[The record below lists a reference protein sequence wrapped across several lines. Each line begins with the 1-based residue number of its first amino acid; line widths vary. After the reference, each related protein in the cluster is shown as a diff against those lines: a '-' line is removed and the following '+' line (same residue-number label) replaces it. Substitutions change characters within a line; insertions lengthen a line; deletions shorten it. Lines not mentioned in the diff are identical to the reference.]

1 MNNMMQSNTFSQ
13 STGNAVAPQTIQ
25 SQFMNNHQAAV
36 ISENNLLMNPGNSAL
51 NN

>member
-1 MNNMMQSNTFSQ
+1 MMQSNAFTQ
-13 STGNAVAPQTIQ
+13 STGNTVPAQTIQ

-36 ISENNLLMNPGNSAL
+36 ISENNLHMNPGNSAL